1 MGIVKTIYNVLGGFY
16 SHYNSMT
23 PTKSVNKV
31 TILSPLFLCTF
42 YIYEETTH
50 PYNLISFGPL
60 ATRTTSTSIPEHSF
74 IFCGIGSSDPSS

>member
-31 TILSPLFLCTF
+31 TIFLSPFLCIF
-42 YIYEETTH
+42 YIYEVTAH

-60 ATRTTSTSIPEHSF
+60 ATRTTSISISEHSF